1 MGSRSRS
8 QSRNRQTYCRR
19 RLVGG
24 LAGGSIPVEACDS
37 VPDEACGRAEWI
49 VYCMLK
55 DGNQDVVK
63 RMVDT
68 GSSVGI
74 IGRDQLGSDLTPHTH
89 LRSMCGADGRSFDD
103 QCRGVGGVPGC
114 PMCSVG
120 QENLEMSEDDRY
132 YQESIL
138 VHEFGHSVMNLG
150 FDDDQMS
157 RIKAAYQAAVPVR
170 DTNLYMFSNA
180 EEFWA
185 NGTQAWF
192 EAIGRTDVNMG
203 ITTRA
208 QLREMEPNLAA
219 IMEEVY
225 GNGDWRYL
233 QTCPKPSQW

>member
-1 MGSRSRS
+1 MSSRS
-8 QSRNRQTYCRR
+8 QSQNRESYGQR

-24 LAGGSIPVEACDS
+24 LAGGSIPIEACDS
-37 VPDEACGRAEWI
+37 VPDEVCGRAEWI
-49 VYCMLK
+49 VYCMLR
-55 DGNQDVVK
+55 DGSQDVVR
-63 RMVDT
+63 RMVEN

-74 IGRDQLGSDLTPHTH
+74 IGRDQVGSDLRPHAH
-89 LRSMCGADGRSFDD
+89 LRNLCGADGRSFDD
-103 QCRGVGGVPGC
+103 QCRGVGGVNGC

-120 QENLEMSEDDRY
+120 QENLEMTDDDRY
-132 YQESIL
+132 HQESLL

-150 FDDDQMS
+150 FTNDQMS
-157 RIKAAYQAAVPVR
+157 RTRDAYQAAVLAR
-170 DTNLYMFSNA
+170 NSSLYMFSNA

-192 EAIGRTDVNMG
+192 GAIGRTDVNMG

-208 QLREMEPNLAA
+208 KLREMEPSLAA

-225 GNGDWRYL
+225 GDGDWRYL